1 MSGKVI
7 VVGGGL
13 AGLMSVIKLAERGQK
28 VDLFS
33 LVPCKRS
40 HSVCAQGGINAAVNT
55 KGEGDSTWEHFDDT
69 IYGGDFL
76 ANQPPVKNM
85 IEAAPNIIY
94 LMDRMGVQFNRTS
107 EGFLDVRR
115 LGGAKYSRTVFAGAT
130 TGQQLIY
137 ALDEQVRRFEDEGL
151 VRRFEE
157 WEILSLVLD
166 NEGRCRGSVV
176 QNLKSLDIQVFP
188 ADAVILATGGPGM
201 IFGRST
207 NSTINTG
214 FAAAAAYMQGAIYAN
229 GEFIQIHPSAIPGR
243 DKLRL
248 MSESIR
254 GEGGRVWVYKD
265 GKPWYFLED
274 WYPAYGNMVPR
285 DIATRAIFK
294 VCVDMKLGVDGEN
307 KVYLDISH
315 LDPHEI
321 DRKLEGVVDIYEKFV
336 GDDPRKVPMQT
347 FPAVHYSMGGLWVD
361 YEQMTNIPG
370 LFAAGECEYQY
381 HGANRLGGNSLIA
394 AIYAGTVA
402 GPRAIEYTKSLKQ
415 SYIDL
420 STTLFEKAKEREITR
435 QKDIFAMQGKENP
448 YRLHQELG
456 EYMLENV
463 TVVRYNDRLKKT
475 DEKIQEL
482 MERYKNVGIV
492 SGAAWGN
499 QIVPFTRRLWGM
511 LNLARVIT
519 LGALNRN
526 ESRGAHFKPD
536 FPDRDDEN
544 WLKTTKAE
552 WTTDGPRFSYEPVDI
567 SYIKPRKR
575 RYDVAKEVTMQNGQ

>member
-1 MSGKVI
+1 MDGKVI
-7 VVGGGL
+7 VIGGGL
-13 AGLMSVIKLAERGQK
+13 AGLMATIKLAEGGQK

-76 ANQPPVKNM
+76 ANQPPVKAM
-85 IEAAPNIIY
+85 IEAAPSIIY
-94 LMDRMGVQFNRTS
+94 LMDRMGVTFNRTP
-107 EGFLDVRR
+107 EGFIDVRR

-137 ALDEQVRRFEDEGL
+137 ALDEQVRRFESQGL
-151 VRRFEE
+151 VKRYEE
-157 WEILSLVLD
+157 WEFLSLVLD
-166 NEGRCRGSVV
+166 DEGRCRGITV
-176 QNLKSLDIQVFP
+176 QDLKSLEIEVFP
-188 ADAVILATGGPGM
+188 ADAVIMATGGPGM

-214 FAAAAAYMQGAIYAN
+214 NAAAIAYMQGATFAN

-254 GEGGRVWVYKD
+254 GDGGRIWVYKD
-265 GKPWYFLED
+265 GKPWYFLEE

-321 DRKLEGVVDIYEKFV
+321 DRKLAGVVDIYEKFV

-361 YEQMTNIPG
+361 YNQMTSIPG

-381 HGANRLGGNSLIA
+381 HGANRLGGNSLVA
-394 AIYAGTVA
+394 ALYAGTVA
-402 GPRAIEYTKSLKQ
+402 GPKAIEYTTGLAKSHAELPPELYEFAKKE
-415 SYIDL
+415 
-420 STTLFEKAKEREITR
+420 TLEKNTAL
-435 QKDIFAMQGKENP
+435 FAMQGTENP
-448 YRLHQELG
+448 YRLHEELG
-456 EYMLENV
+456 EWMLDNV
-463 TVVRYNDRLKKT
+463 TVVRDNDRLKAT

-482 MERYKNVGIV
+482 MERYKNIGVGA
-492 SGAAWGN
+492 GEAWGN

-511 LNLARVIT
+511 LTLARVIT
-519 LGALNRN
+519 LGAMLRN
-526 ESRGAHFKPD
+526 ESRGGHYKPE
-536 FPDRDDEN
+536 FPERDDEN
-544 WLKTTKAE
+544 WLKTTKA
-552 WTTDGPRFSYEPVDI
+552 DYSPSGPRFSYEPVDI
-567 SYIKPRKR
+567 SSIKPRMR
-575 RYDVAKEVTMQNGQ
+575 RYDVAKEVTKQNG

>member
-1 MSGKVI
+1 MS
-7 VVGGGL
+7 
-13 AGLMSVIKLAERGQK
+13 AIKIAESGHK

-85 IEAAPNIIY
+85 IEAAPSIIY
-94 LMDRMGVQFNRTS
+94 LMDRMGVTFNRTP
-107 EGFLDVRR
+107 EGFIDVRR

-137 ALDEQVRRFEDEGL
+137 ALDEQVRRYEDVGL
-151 VRRFEE
+151 VRRYEE
-157 WEILSLVLD
+157 WEFLSIVQD
-166 NEGRCRGSVV
+166 DEGRCRGIVV
-176 QNLKSLDIQVFP
+176 QDLKSLEVQVFP
-188 ADAVILATGGPGM
+188 ADAVIMATGGLGM

-214 FAAAAAYMQGAIYAN
+214 AAAAALYQQGATYAN

-254 GEGGRVWVYKD
+254 GDGGRVWVYKD
-265 GKPWYFLED
+265 GKPWYFLEE

-315 LDPHEI
+315 LDPKEI
-321 DRKLEGVVDIYEKFV
+321 NRKLAGVVDIYEKFV

-361 YEQMTNIPG
+361 YDQMTNIPG

-381 HGANRLGGNSLIA
+381 HGANRLGGNSLVA
-394 AIYAGTVA
+394 AIYAGMVA
-402 GPRAIEYTKSLKQ
+402 GPKAIEYAKGLSKS
-415 SYIDL
+415 STDL
-420 STTLFEKAKEREITR
+420 PQTLYQAAKTREDERN
-435 QKDIFAMQGKENP
+435 QMIFKMQGKENP
-448 YRLHQELG
+448 YKLHQELG
-456 EYMLENV
+456 EWMLENV
-463 TVVRYNDRLKKT
+463 TVVRYNDRLKAT

-482 MERYKNVGIV
+482 IERYHNIGVGAGV
-492 SGAAWGN
+492 AWGN
-499 QIVPFTRRLWGM
+499 QIVPSTRRLWTM
-511 LNLARVIT
+511 LHLARVIS
-519 LGALNRN
+519 LGALHRN
-526 ESRGAHFKPD
+526 ESRGAHYKPD
-536 FPDRDDEN
+536 FPERDDEN
-544 WLKTTKAE
+544 WLKTTKAKFSA
-552 WTTDGPRFSYEPVDI
+552 DGPSFSYEPVDTA
-567 SYIKPRKR
+567 YIKPRQR
-575 RYDVAKEVTMQNGQ
+575 RYDVAKEVTMANA